1 MSSRKSPSGP
11 TSSLT
16 GFVTIGDTNV
26 GSSSAQASFSA
37 IAKIAVAPGGTAF
50 ANMNGRLMSTN
61 DTVVVSP
68 RVVPLSSTAGC
79 PVVIAFARV
88 LSVEASTLSTAVGI
102 IQVGLQSPNITAS
115 AVAVSNTYDITVA
128 LRGADL

>member
-11 TSSLT
+11 QSFIS
-16 GFVTIGDTNV
+16 GFITVGDTSV
-26 GSSSAQASFSA
+26 GSSSAQATFSA
-37 IAKIAVAPGGTAF
+37 IAKIAVSPAGTAF
-50 ANMNGRLMSTN
+50 ANMNGKLMSTN
-61 DTVVVSP
+61 DVVSVSP
-68 RVVPLSSTAGC
+68 RVVPMSTTSGS

-102 IQVGLQSPNITAS
+102 IQIGLQTVNITAS